1 MLHRG
6 IEFTVVAT
14 GVPGI
19 WRWRFW
25 IGGKPRTGRT
35 ETKLELMAIRRVKLR
50 IDRELNEIRR
60 RAAAPKE
67 SRLRRHTP
75 PVRRRG
81 QRVTPSR

>member
-1 MLHRG
+1 MFHRG
-6 IEFTVVAT
+6 IEFAVVAT

-25 IGGKPRTGRT
+25 IGGKSKTGRA

-50 IDRELNEIRR
+50 IDRELNEIKR

-81 QRVTPSR
+81 LRATPSR

>member
-1 MLHRG
+1 MVHRG
-6 IEFTVVAT
+6 IEFTIVAT

-25 IGGKPRTGRT
+25 IGGKPKTGRT
-35 ETKLELMAIRRVKLR
+35 ETRLELMAIRRVKLR
-50 IDRELNEIRR
+50 IDRELNEIKRR
-60 RAAAPKE
+60 VSAPKQG
-67 SRLRRHTP
+67 RLRRHTP